1 MLLPFNP
8 LNRSLFLVRHTNY
21 GDGEYLAEVE
31 EEEAKSV
38 INTPDLSIHNSV
50 PNIPEEN
57 DLESL
62 MWMTWQV
69 MEVEAADSFII
80 TFAFSAP

>member
-8 LNRSLFLVRHTNY
+8 LNRKSLSSTAYY

-31 EEEAKSV
+31 EEAKSV
-38 INTPDLSIHNSV
+38 INSPGLSTHNSV
-50 PNIPEEN
+50 PNIQEEN

-62 MWMTWQV
+62 MWMMWQV
-69 MEVEAADSFII
+69 MVEVEAADRVINTSDSSIPF
-80 TFAFSAP
+80 

>member
-1 MLLPFNP
+1 M
-8 LNRSLFLVRHTNY
+8 
-21 GDGEYLAEVE
+21 

-38 INTPDLSIHNSV
+38 INSPGLSTHNSV
-50 PNIPEEN
+50 PNIQEEN

-69 MEVEAADSFII
+69 MEVEAADRVINTSDSSIPF
-80 TFAFSAP
+80 